1 MTITGTR
8 KTFVMVVA
16 MADIKMG
23 TVTVISEVN
32 IEALREATE
41 KVVRWCTKIWVWK
54 HIPRLVT
61 WLQVARLQYTLPIS
75 DTDACLK

>member
-1 MTITGTR
+1 MLFVLTATDGSSNRERVISAMTITGTR

-16 MADIKMG
+16 MVDIKMG

-41 KVVRWCTKIWVWK
+41 KVV
-54 HIPRLVT
+54 
-61 WLQVARLQYTLPIS
+61 
-75 DTDACLK
+75 